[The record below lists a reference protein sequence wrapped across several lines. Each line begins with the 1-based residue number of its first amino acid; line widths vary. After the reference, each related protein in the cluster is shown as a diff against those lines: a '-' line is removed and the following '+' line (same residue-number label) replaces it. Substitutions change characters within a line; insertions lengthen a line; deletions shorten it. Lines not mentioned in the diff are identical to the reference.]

1 VRAATYF
8 VLAALLLTLQ
18 SVLAP
23 RLSIG
28 GARPDWLLVGVVF
41 LGLYARPRDA
51 VIGAWVLG
59 FCADLMT
66 LERPGLISFSY
77 MFAAALA
84 ITVRDYLFRY
94 WAITQ
99 FSVTLILGIA
109 VQTLW
114 LLVRRMTFA
123 VTDSFWSDWLLG
135 VLLASAYTA
144 AWAPILHALL
154 LRMSGLLGLPR
165 PRYSHAGLRT
175 VGSSDV

>member
-1 VRAATYF
+1 
-8 VLAALLLTLQ
+8 LAALLLTLQ

-59 FCADLMT
+59 LCADLMT
-66 LERPGLISFSY
+66 LERPGLISLSY
-77 MFAAALA
+77 LLAAAVA
-84 ITVRDYLFRY
+84 VAMRDYLFRY

-99 FSVTLILGIA
+99 FALTLILGLA

-114 LLVRRMTFA
+114 LFVRRVSYSTI
-123 VTDSFWSDWLLG
+123 DPFWSDWLFG

-175 VGSSDV
+175 LGSSDV